1 MPVHKK
7 GDKWYWGDIG
17 PFDSKEKARQVGK
30 AAYASGYKGKSGG
43 RKK

>member
-7 GDKWYWGDIG
+7 GNRWYWGSKG
-17 PFDSKEKARQVGK
+17 PFNSEAKARQVEK
-30 AAYASGYKGKSGG
+30 AAYANGYREKSRG